1 MLVGEELTQPRIL
14 MKITRIEVDTVV
26 LPREIPHN
34 YHIKDNWDLPAV
46 VVRVHT
52 DAGITGLGHTAT
64 LMPEY
69 TRSLATLVEE
79 LGATLIGQDPR
90 QPEKI
95 SAKMLYPANWIGPGG
110 LLNIAACALDVA
122 VWDIIGKDTGAPL
135 WRLLGGHSDRVR
147 VYESGALISPDID
160 TLQRSA
166 ANSVERGYKAM
177 KMRPGN
183 FRQGRPEKVVQHV
196 KAVRDAIGYDID
208 LMLDINQTWLPA
220 RAIRTG
226 RALEP
231 LELFWIEDPV
241 AMQDFEGQA
250 AVAAA
255 LDVPICSGEYHY
267 GIQPLLQLL
276 QMKSVDYLMV
286 DLMRVGGITP
296 FRKVAGMAEAFGKPV
311 ASHLIPEVF
320 AHLIAATPNGLI
332 VEGMPW
338 TSGLFEGLPELKDGN
353 LVLSER
359 PGHGLTLDEAFV
371 SKHRVR

>member
-1 MLVGEELTQPRIL
+1 
-14 MKITRIEVDTVV
+14 MKITRVQVELVL
-26 LPREIPHN
+26 LPRELPQN
-34 YHIKDNWDLPAV
+34 YHIKSGWDLPAI

-52 DAGITGLGHTAT
+52 DTGITGIGHTVT

-69 TRSLATLVEE
+69 TRSLATLVGE
-79 LGATLIGQDPR
+79 LGDQLVGEDPR
-90 QPEKI
+90 RPEKI
-95 SAKMLYPANWIGPGG
+95 SSKMLYPANWIGPGG

-122 VWDIIGKDTGAPL
+122 VWDIIGKDTGQPL
-135 WRLLGGHSDRVR
+135 WRLLGGHSDRAR
-147 VYESGALISPDID
+147 VYESGGLISPDID
-160 TLQRSA
+160 ALQRIA
-166 ANSVERGYKAM
+166 AENLERGYKAM

-183 FRQGRPEKVVQHV
+183 LRQGRPSKVVEHV
-196 KAVRDAIGYDID
+196 KAVRDVIGYDID

-241 AMQDFEGQA
+241 PMGDFEGQA

-296 FRKVAGMAEAFGKPV
+296 FRKVAGMAEAFGKQV

-320 AHLIAATPNGLI
+320 AHLIAAIPNGLI

-338 TSGLFEGLPELKDGN
+338 TQGLFEGLPELKDGQ

-359 PGHGLTLDEAFV
+359 PGHGLSINEEFLR
-371 SKHRVR
+371 KHRVT